1 MHLKCWIRWW
11 RRQTTYRRLCGRS
24 WRRCWRSLRGWF
36 RARLLGFGEGSLFLR
51 SFFIFLVGGS
61 LDARRGGPLG
71 CAGQRLRSGAFAPD
85 SPRRPPPI
93 VIFVTACGSSFR
105 FPRAYR
111 LPAHPRGPPRRALAM
126 AISRRLGRTVCLG
139 FSPPVLGGGESC
151 GARSRPAARAAS
163 GSLRGVLRRVGYRFA
178 CGWRCLPSHDG
189 SRCLSSYDASR
200 CYPRRM
206 GGVRSGGP
214 KHTNVCRT

>member
-1 MHLKCWIRWW
+1 
-11 RRQTTYRRLCGRS
+11 
-24 WRRCWRSLRGWF
+24 LRGWF
-36 RARLLGFGEGSLFLR
+36 RARFLVFGFWFLGKDRCFAVLFL
-51 SFFIFLVGGS
+51 FLVGGS

-85 SPRRPPPI
+85 CPI

-151 GARSRPAARAAS
+151 GARSRPAARAAF
-163 GSLRGVLRRVGYRFA
+163 GSLRGVLRRVGCRFA
-178 CGWRCLPSHDG
+178 RGGCCWSSYDWWRCFASYDG
-189 SRCLSSYDASR
+189 SCCLSSYDASRCLSSYDASR
-200 CYPRRM
+200 C
-206 GGVRSGGP
+206 
-214 KHTNVCRT
+214 